1 MATRGQRTYDRPSRM
16 KPNIHMP
23 ANAQEAGRMAQD
35 TGRVAEGAA
44 TSKWMVMLARLGY
57 TIKGVVYLIIGLLAV
72 QLAAGVGGKVTD
84 QRGALSTI
92 SALPFGRFLM
102 VIVAI
107 GLLGYALWSF
117 IQAIFDTEHKGKDA
131 KGIIAR
137 IGYAAIGVGYA
148 AIAYAAYQFITEAG
162 NKVKGSTSNTQSWT
176 TLLLRQP
183 FGVVLVVIV
192 GLIVLGVAAY
202 LFSKAYKAKFQYQ
215 LSLSG
220 VNAQVKKLVI
230 SIGRFGYA
238 ALGVV
243 FTIMGIFLM
252 VAAFQHNAYEAKGLD
267 GALQELAHQPFGPL
281 LLGIVALGLVAY
293 GVYSL
298 VEARYRRV
306 GK

>member
-57 TIKGVVYLIIGLLAV
+57 AIKGVVYLVIGLLAV

-84 QRGALSTI
+84 QRGALSTV

-148 AIAYAAYQFITEAG
+148 AIAYGAYQFITEAG

-176 TLLLRQP
+176 ALLLRQP

-192 GLIVLGVAAY
+192 GLIILGVAAY
-202 LFSKAYKAKFQYQ
+202 LFSKAYKAKFQNQ

-220 VNAQVKKLVI
+220 VDAQVKKLVI
-230 SIGRFGYA
+230 FIGRFGYA

-293 GVYSL
+293 GVYSF